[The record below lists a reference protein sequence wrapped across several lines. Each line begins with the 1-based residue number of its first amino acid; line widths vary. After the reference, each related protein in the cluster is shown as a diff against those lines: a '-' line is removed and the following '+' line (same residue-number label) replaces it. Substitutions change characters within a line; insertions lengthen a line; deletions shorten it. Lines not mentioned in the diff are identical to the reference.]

1 VAHLAVRNLSKS
13 FGGQPALVDATF
25 DVGDGEFCILLGP
38 SGCGKTTTL
47 RLIAG
52 LERQDAGGILMD
64 GREVTDLSPRER
76 DVAMVFQSYAL
87 YPHLNV
93 YENLAFSLRIS
104 RAPKPEIDERVRAA
118 ARLLEIE
125 PLLGRRARELSGGQR
140 QRVAIGRAI
149 VRRPAVFLFDE
160 PLSNLDAQL
169 RAAMRIELARLHR
182 QFGTTMVYVT
192 HDQVEAMTLGQK
204 IVVFDRGIIQQIG
217 PPKEIYDRPANLTVA
232 SFVGSP
238 RINLLAGTVSAT
250 DGRLAFEGGGIS
262 LPLPGGQGY
271 EICAGRQAVLAVRPE
286 ALFPGDGPVR
296 GVVEHV
302 EDLGAELVLYLP
314 VGGERWAARVPRGT
328 PAAPGAAV
336 SFAVHPEG
344 LHLFAGGT
352 RVGPIRASGR

>member
-13 FGGQPALVDATF
+13 FGGPPVLVDATF
-25 DVGDGEFCILLGP
+25 EVGDGEFCILLGP

-52 LERQDAGGILMD
+52 LERQDAGELLLD

-104 RAPKPEIDERVRAA
+104 RAPKAEIDERVRAA
-118 ARLLEIE
+118 ARLLDIE
-125 PLLGRRARELSGGQR
+125 PLLGRRAREISGGQR

-149 VRRPAVFLFDE
+149 VRRPALFLFDE

-169 RAAMRIELARLHR
+169 RATMRIELARLHR
-182 QFGTTMVYVT
+182 QLGTTMVYVT
-192 HDQVEAMTLGQK
+192 HDQVEAMTLGEK
-204 IVVFDRGIIQQIG
+204 IVVFDRGAIQQIG
-217 PPKEIYDRPANLTVA
+217 PPKEIYDRPANLVVA

-238 RINLLAGTVSAT
+238 RINLLAGTVVAR
-250 DGRLAFEGGGIS
+250 GAALAFEGSGVS
-262 LPLPGGQGY
+262 LPLPGERGY
-271 EICAGRQAVLAVRPE
+271 ETCAGQEAVLAVRPE
-286 ALFPGDGPVR
+286 ALVPGEGPVR
-296 GVVEHV
+296 GTVEHV

-328 PAAPGAAV
+328 AAAPGETVA
-336 SFAVHPEG
+336 FAVNPEG
-344 LHLFAGGT
+344 LHLFVGGS
-352 RVGPIRASGR
+352 RVG